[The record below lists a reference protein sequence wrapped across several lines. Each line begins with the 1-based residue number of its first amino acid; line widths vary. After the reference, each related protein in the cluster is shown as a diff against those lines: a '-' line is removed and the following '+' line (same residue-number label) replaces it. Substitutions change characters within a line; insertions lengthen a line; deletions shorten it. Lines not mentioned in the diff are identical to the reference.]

1 MSASMSQTP
10 AKESV
15 EGTSRDSHKTKK
27 RKHVAEHGEQSTTK
41 KKKKK
46 HNKPAPEQDDESL
59 LEPEVSVTKWKKKQ
73 HRSPP
78 DPTRHLTPTSSS
90 IVDAPE
96 PDPTPI
102 LIDQDSPQ
110 PQTLPVDETILQH
123 SPEPSIPDDNT
134 PSPFHSVRLSLYLP
148 LSAIS
153 LSPSTALASV
163 QAEHLAP
170 LLLTYFAPTRGVV
183 LAFTDTT
190 LSTTRPP
197 LDGPTPTPSSSTSP
211 IFAHCADDCGVSYV
225 WLTTTFLV
233 FRPTPTHAL
242 TGWINVSSDT
252 FVGLIAYNFFQAGV
266 AKTRIPGDWRWIGPG
281 ADLAQ
286 ARKRSKR
293 KKIRIRSEDPDGDED
308 PMDVD
313 MDADADIDST
323 QTTQVAATATAEED
337 EDEEAEDDY
346 DGTGYFVTGDG
357 SRAKGNLPFRIVD
370 VDVVPG
376 HDREKWGLQIEGTL
390 LGPEDEAAVVA
401 DERLQ
406 AEKLLRARG
415 RTSAQTGSVA
425 ADVAMMSGALGAEE
439 DRRKRSRR
447 TASVSQTPV
456 PSSARR

>member
-10 AKESV
+10 VKESV
-15 EGTSRDSHKTKK
+15 ERTSRHSHKTKK
-27 RKHVAEHGEQSTTK
+27 RKHVDEHGEQSS

-46 HNKPAPEQDDESL
+46 HTKSATEQEDEGL
-59 LEPEVSVTKWKKKQ
+59 LEPEVSVKKRKKKQ

-78 DPTRHLTPTSSS
+78 DPTGHLTPTSPS
-90 IVDAPE
+90 IADAPA
-96 PDPTPI
+96 PDLTPI

-110 PQTLPVDETILQH
+110 PQTRPDDETILQH
-123 SPEPSIPDDNT
+123 SPEPSIPDDTT
-134 PSPFHSVRLSLYLP
+134 PSPFHSVRLSIYLP

-170 LLLTYFAPTRGVV
+170 LLLTYYAPTRGIV

-197 LDGPTPTPSSSTSP
+197 PAGPTPAPSSSTSP
-211 IFAHCADDCGVSYV
+211 ILARCADDYGASYT

-266 AKTRIPGDWRWIGPG
+266 AKTRIPSDWRWIGPG
-281 ADLAQ
+281 GDLAP

-293 KKIRIRSEDPDGDED
+293 TKIRIRSEDPDGDED

-313 MDADADIDST
+313 IDFDADNDNSA
-323 QTTQVAATATAEED
+323 QTTQVVATPTPTAEE
-337 EDEEAEDDY
+337 EDGAEDDY

-390 LGPEDEAAVVA
+390 LSPEDEAAVVT
-401 DERLQ
+401 DERVQ
-406 AEKLLRARG
+406 AEKLGARG
-415 RTSAQTGSVA
+415 RSLAPRGGVA
-425 ADVAMMSGALGAEE
+425 ADVAMMSGALGAEAE
-439 DRRKRSRR
+439 GRTRR
-447 TASVSQTPV
+447 TASGSQTPV
-456 PSSARR
+456 PGSARR

>member
-1 MSASMSQTP
+1 MSQTP
-10 AKESV
+10 VKKFV
-15 EGTSRDSHKTKK
+15 ERVSRDPHKTKK
-27 RKHVAEHGEQSTTK
+27 RKQVDEHGEQST

-46 HNKPAPEQDDESL
+46 HHKSATEHDDESL
-59 LEPEVSVTKWKKKQ
+59 LEAEVPVKKRKKKQ

-78 DPTRHLTPTSSS
+78 DQAGHLAPNSPS
-90 IVDAPE
+90 IADAPE
-96 PDPTPI
+96 PDLTPI
-102 LIDQDSPQ
+102 ISDQDSPL
-110 PQTLPVDETILQH
+110 PHTLPLDETILQR
-123 SPEPSIPDDNT
+123 SPEPSLPDDTT
-134 PSPFHSVRLSLYLP
+134 PSPFHSVRLSIYLP

-153 LSPSTALASV
+153 LSPSTALASL

-170 LLLTYFAPTRGVV
+170 LLLTYYAPTRGIV

-190 LSTTRPP
+190 LSSTRPP
-197 LDGPTPTPSSSTSP
+197 PAGPTPAPSSSASP
-211 IFAHCADDCGVSYV
+211 ILARCADDYGASYT

-266 AKTRIPGDWRWIGPG
+266 AKTRIPKDWRWIGPG
-281 ADLAQ
+281 GDLAH

-293 KKIRIRSEDPDGDED
+293 KKIRIRSEDPDADED

-313 MDADADIDST
+313 MDADANGNST
-323 QTTQVAATATAEED
+323 QTTQVAATPTPTQTAEE
-337 EDEEAEDDY
+337 EDGAGDDY
-346 DGTGYFVTGDG
+346 DGTGYFVKADG

-370 VDVVPG
+370 VDIVPG

-390 LGPEDEAAVVA
+390 LSPEDEAAVVA
-401 DERLQ
+401 EERVQ

-415 RTSAQTGSVA
+415 RTLAQAESTA

-439 DRRKRSRR
+439 ERMRRR

-456 PSSARR
+456 PSSATR